1 MPGAELDELLAIAR
15 RMSPELMAQAL
26 EAEAALERV
35 EAEGALP
42 DPVLRLELQDIQRR
56 DGSPLPESLGGAMLT
71 LEQEFP
77 LWGKR
82 TLRKGVARAE
92 ADMAQAERRG
102 VEAELMT
109 RLKTTYAALH
119 AAHQGVTLTRELA
132 RSVAAIAALAGS
144 RYAQGLGGQQ
154 EAIAAEIEKVRL
166 ETEIVRLEGDRQQA
180 EAQLNALLGRPA
192 GALFV
197 VPRGLRPLPPEDD
210 LRLPE
215 LVERAL
221 RTSPALAAEQ
231 ARIAAAVGS
240 RELVERSWYPDV
252 TLGLSVVEESRRI
265 MGYEAMVEL
274 TLPLQW
280 EVRKAQAREATTRV
294 AAAQAARAATAR
306 QLEGELGAALA
317 QLSAAR
323 RLADIL
329 HAQHLPRARLAL
341 TTALQAFELD
351 QVELGEV
358 LEAERRV
365 RTTELEHLAV
375 LVQQQEQ
382 LAEIERLVG
391 GDP

>member
-1 MPGAELDELLAIAR
+1 
-15 RMSPELMAQAL
+15 MAQAL

-35 EAEGALP
+35 EAEGTLP
-42 DPVLRLELQDIQRR
+42 DPVLRLELQDIERR
-56 DGSPLPESLGGAMLT
+56 DGSPLPESPGGATLT

-109 RLKTTYAALH
+109 RLKTAYAALH
-119 AAHQGVTLTRELA
+119 AAHQGLKLTRELA

-166 ETEIVRLEGDRQQA
+166 ETEIVQLEEDRQQA

-192 GALFV
+192 GTLFV

-280 EVRKAQAREATTRV
+280 GVRKAQAREATTRV

-317 QLSAAR
+317 RLSVAR

-329 HAQHLPRARLAL
+329 HAQHLPRARLAF

>member
-1 MPGAELDELLAIAR
+1 
-15 RMSPELMAQAL
+15 
-26 EAEAALERV
+26 
-35 EAEGALP
+35 
-42 DPVLRLELQDIQRR
+42 
-56 DGSPLPESLGGAMLT
+56 
-71 LEQEFP
+71 
-77 LWGKR
+77 
-82 TLRKGVARAE
+82 
-92 ADMAQAERRG
+92 
-102 VEAELMT
+102 
-109 RLKTTYAALH
+109 
-119 AAHQGVTLTRELA
+119 
-132 RSVAAIAALAGS
+132 
-144 RYAQGLGGQQ
+144 
-154 EAIAAEIEKVRL
+154 
-166 ETEIVRLEGDRQQA
+166 
-180 EAQLNALLGRPA
+180 
-192 GALFV
+192 
-197 VPRGLRPLPPEDD
+197 
-210 LRLPE
+210 
-215 LVERAL
+215 
-221 RTSPALAAEQ
+221 
-231 ARIAAAVGS
+231 
-240 RELVERSWYPDV
+240 VERSWYPDV

-280 EVRKAQAREATTRV
+280 GVRKAQAREATTRV

-317 QLSAAR
+317 RLSAAR